1 MCHVYTYLSYTTLD
15 HKWAVTISRALRT
28 HSSKQQAIKSVGLL
42 FRLVVMA
49 LRVGVNTSFSNHSV
63 VTASSYVMRT
73 VGGNQLLGA
82 FAREPASNSL
92 AF

>member
-1 MCHVYTYLSYTTLD
+1 
-15 HKWAVTISRALRT
+15 
-28 HSSKQQAIKSVGLL
+28 
-42 FRLVVMA
+42 MA
-49 LRVGVNTSFSNHSV
+49 LRVGVNTSFPDHSV
-63 VTASSYVMRT
+63 VTASSYVMRR